1 MGKGR
6 GTGPTVEEES
16 DAPPTRAASMSG
28 KSSKSEERDERLL
41 RRARAA
47 RAAGDVAGE
56 REAITRLIEPY
67 WNWGRSIAY
76 AKISGVDDPAADA
89 EEIAQ
94 DLLRRLAQLLRT
106 KLEFGTSFR
115 GVAAANLNYAIKDY
129 WRRSART
136 RSKPVDPGELV
147 AIDPRPAVPAAAE
160 TDADLDFYLEGL
172 SERER
177 TLAHDR
183 LVLDLSPAEIA
194 ERYGMKRGAVDTAWH
209 RIVKKMREN
218 ATAAVRKGDRGAV

>member
-1 MGKGR
+1 
-6 GTGPTVEEES
+6 
-16 DAPPTRAASMSG
+16 MSG
-28 KSSKSEERDERLL
+28 NLNQSEERDERLL

-47 RAAGDVAGE
+47 RAAGDVTAE

-76 AKISGVDDPAADA
+76 GKIGGVDDPAADA

-106 KLEFGTSFR
+106 KLEFDTSFR
-115 GVAAANLNYAIKDY
+115 GVAAANLNFAIKDY

-147 AIDPRPAVPAAAE
+147 AIDPRPPVPSAGE
-160 TDADLDFYLEGL
+160 TAADLDSYFAGL
-172 SERER
+172 SDRDR
-177 TLAHDR
+177 ALAHDR
-183 LVLDLSPAEIA
+183 LVLDLSPSEIA
-194 ERYGMKRGAVDTAWH
+194 ERHGMKRGAVDTAWH

-218 ATAAVRKGDRGAV
+218 APAGVRERDRGAV

>member
-1 MGKGR
+1 MGR
-6 GTGPTVEEES
+6 DLT
-16 DAPPTRAASMSG
+16 D
-28 KSSKSEERDERLL
+28 SEERDERLL

-76 AKISGVDDPAADA
+76 GKISGVDDPAADA

-106 KLEFGTSFR
+106 KLEFNSSFR
-115 GVAAANLNYAIKDY
+115 GVAIANLNFAIKDY
-129 WRRSART
+129 WRRSSRT

-147 AIDPRPAVPAAAE
+147 AIDPRPAEPSAE
-160 TDADLDFYLEGL
+160 ETTSDLNHYFAGL

-177 TLAHDR
+177 ELAHER
-183 LVLDLSPAEIA
+183 LVLDRSPAEIA
-194 ERYGMKRGAVDTAWH
+194 ERQGMKRGAVDTAWH

-218 ATAAVRKGDRGAV
+218 AATSERKRDRGAV

>member
-1 MGKGR
+1 
-6 GTGPTVEEES
+6 
-16 DAPPTRAASMSG
+16 MSG
-28 KSSKSEERDERLL
+28 YPNQSEERDERLL

-67 WNWGRSIAY
+67 WNWCRSIAY
-76 AKISGVDDPAADA
+76 GKIGGVDDPAADA

-106 KLEFGTSFR
+106 KLEFDTSFR
-115 GVAAANLNYAIKDY
+115 GVAAANLNFAIKDY

-147 AIDPRPAVPAAAE
+147 AIDPRPPVPSTGE
-160 TDADLDFYLEGL
+160 TAADLDSYFEGL
-172 SERER
+172 SDRDR
-177 TLAHDR
+177 ALAHDR
-183 LVLDLSPAEIA
+183 LVLDLSPSEIA
-194 ERYGMKRGAVDTAWH
+194 ERHGMKRGAVDTAWH

-218 ATAAVRKGDRGAV
+218 APTGVRKRDRGAV